1 MPHPWSDLPSFP
13 LSTVHTLVLSAPPFP
28 TQSSEVWF
36 HPNNCMCP
44 IRYVSRGSKSIVC
57 QSRSLIKT
65 SPLYRALSG
74 LAFFKLPSMRTK
86 YHIFSPTCTCKISLI
101 ASVIYFGQIYCFIA
115 PCSPKLISNFDI
127 YIYDLHLINEV
138 FSIRKSGIF
147 SVYQSKAN
155 FEFYQQQVN
164 TFYYIWKR

>member
-1 MPHPWSDLPSFP
+1 MSKCPTPGLTFLRFLFLLCTRSCCPP
-13 LSTVHTLVLSAPPFP
+13 PPFRP
-28 TQSSEVWF
+28 RAAKFDFTLIIACAQLDMS
-36 HPNNCMCP
+36 H
-44 IRYVSRGSKSIVC
+44 RGSKSIVC
-57 QSRSLIKT
+57 QSHSLIKT

-127 YIYDLHLINEV
+127 IYTI
-138 FSIRKSGIF
+138 
-147 SVYQSKAN
+147 Y
-155 FEFYQQQVN
+155 
-164 TFYYIWKR
+164 T

>member
-13 LSTVHTLVLSAPPFP
+13 LSTVHTLVLSAPPFRP
-28 TQSSEVWF
+28 RAAKFDFTLIIACAQLD
-36 HPNNCMCP
+36 
-44 IRYVSRGSKSIVC
+44 VSWGSKSIVC
-57 QSRSLIKT
+57 QSHSLIKT

-127 YIYDLHLINEV
+127 YIRSTLNKWGFQYQK
-138 FSIRKSGIF
+138 IR
-147 SVYQSKAN
+147 
-155 FEFYQQQVN
+155 
-164 TFYYIWKR
+164 

>member
-13 LSTVHTLVLSAPPFP
+13 LSTVHTLVLSAPPPFP

-36 HPNNCMCP
+36 HPNNCMCS

-57 QSRSLIKT
+57 QSHSLIKT

-127 YIYDLHLINEV
+127 YIRSTLNKWGFQYQK
-138 FSIRKSGIF
+138 IR
-147 SVYQSKAN
+147 
-155 FEFYQQQVN
+155 
-164 TFYYIWKR
+164 